1 MQANRMKVLGVSI
14 AAAAMHATSS
24 LHAQN
29 YPTKPIHVVVPVP
42 AGALTDV
49 LSRKI
54 ASVASQKMGQ
64 PWIMENK
71 PGANFMPAAE
81 QCRHSAPDGYTLC
94 VFTTSTLTFNPVLIE
109 KLPYDPDKDFQP
121 IINLGMLIGGLV
133 ASPKLAGEVKTI
145 DDLKKMALANPAKL
159 NFGTYG
165 PGSSANVFREY
176 INRQWGTNIVE
187 VGYKGSN
194 ELLAALIAG
203 EIHMTWTALG
213 SWAENP
219 NNSKGIVLVADSFKR
234 SPRMPNVP
242 LYEEVGIKDYPIQTW
257 MGLFAPK
264 GVPAAIIE
272 QVNKVVAETINDPAV
287 NEFLINQVVEPRPT
301 NVAAFAKQ
309 VATERVETA
318 KVLTGLNIPK
328 IK

>member
-1 MQANRMKVLGVSI
+1 MRRTIGFAALGVMAAM
-14 AAAAMHATSS
+14 AAAP
-24 LHAQN
+24 LHAQT

-49 LSRKI
+49 LARKI
-54 ASVASQKMGQ
+54 ASVASAKMGQ

-71 PGANFMPAAE
+71 PGANFMPAADT
-81 QCRHSAPDGYTLC
+81 CHYAAPDGYTLC
-94 VFTTSTLTFNPVLIE
+94 VFTTSTLTFNPVLID
-109 KLPYDPDKDFQP
+109 KLPYDPERDFQP

-145 DDLKKMALANPAKL
+145 DDLKKMALANPGKL

-176 INRQWGTNIVE
+176 INRSWGTNIVE

-219 NNSKGIVLVADSFKR
+219 NNSKGIVLVADSLKR
-234 SPRMPNVP
+234 SPKMANVP
-242 LYEEVGIKDYPIQTW
+242 LYGEAGIKDYPIQTW

-264 GVPAAIIE
+264 AVPKDIIE
-272 QVNKVVAETINDPAV
+272 KVNKAVQEAINDPAV
-287 NEFLINQVVEPRPT
+287 TEFLVNQVVEPRPT
-301 NVAAFAKQ
+301 DVAAFEKQ

-318 KVLTGLNIPK
+318 KILTGLNIPK